1 MEFISNRL
9 KNFQESVIREMTRKA
24 IENDAINLSQ
34 GMPDFSPPF
43 ELVEGIKEGI
53 NVDEH
58 QYSITYGRTDL
69 REMIA
74 EKLRNYNKV
83 KIDPYNEL
91 TITCGASE
99 AIASSILAI
108 INPGDEIIILEPWY
122 ENYVPLT
129 LLAQGKP
136 KFVPLMNE
144 TFNIDQERLK
154 SSISPKTKAIIIN
167 SPHNPTG
174 KVFSLED
181 FKLITDLCIDHT
193 ILAVTDE
200 IYEYIIYDDLNH
212 QSIGSLDS
220 MDELTITISGF
231 SKTYS
236 VTGWRIGYV
245 AAMKELMEGIRK
257 VHDYLTVCAPSLL
270 QFALLNSFT
279 LSSSYYDSLRTRYQ
293 TNRDYLYNELNS
305 LGMKAF
311 KPQGAYYLFADV
323 SQFGMD
329 DIEFANFL
337 VKDGGVAVVPG
348 SSFYNDAVENKDQRS
363 RYVRFSFS
371 QKLET
376 LKHAIERLKK
386 KLI

>member
-1 MEFISNRL
+1 VEFISNRL

>member
-1 MEFISNRL
+1 VEFISNRL

-245 AAMKELMEGIRK
+245 AAMKELMEGIK

-270 QFALLNSFT
+270 QFAVLNSFT
-279 LSSSYYDSLRTRYQ
+279 LGSSYYDSLRIRYR
-293 TNRDYLYNELNS
+293 TNRDYLHNELNS